1 MRGLPRLWFVLVACL
16 LFWFAVPA
24 RAQVALSV
32 TGTTTTPCITGGT
45 AALGNV
51 IVLVNQAGV
60 ITSGT
65 YFYITVSPAI
75 LVGTPVAGGVMASYG
90 SLAWVSSG
98 ALQFTFSTSVP
109 VSAGNTLTISGLTG
123 LISYAGVVT
132 ASISVSDPSIVLL
145 GTGTQTIA
153 YVSAV
158 CGAFG
163 HIAPSVTSLTFGGP
177 VLGIIPP
184 QTFTV
189 TNSTYSGQNLNI
201 YVSPVYPVG
210 TPYAWM
216 YPVAGV
222 ETGGVTTVT
231 VYVEATYLPQGD
243 YTGQVRIDSSYADN
257 SPQYVNVSLKIGKP
271 GRIDLSAASTVPCTT
286 AQSDCVLCMAFVG
299 APGRNPPSQN
309 LTVKNG
315 GTGGVLAPNAAAMSV
330 GGGWLFAVPPADPL
344 DEPAVF
350 QVMVRSTNLPMGTYT
365 GKVIV
370 TSDNAYNSPQ
380 PVGVTLTVKNPTPTI
395 ALSPQSMTFQA
406 DQGTSPAAQTLTIS
420 NSDTGDLAW
429 DAQATTSGG
438 GGNWLSVSPASGNA
452 PSTASVKVNL
462 AGVLP
467 GTYTGTITIA
477 SSSES
482 VTNSGLTVS
491 VTLTVASVTPIIG
504 VTASSL
510 SFAADAGSNPL
521 AQSFTV
527 NNTGSGSLTWTASFS
542 TSSGGNWLS
551 ITPTSGSSGT
561 NLQVTVTSA
570 TLAVGAYSGTI
581 TITSSSL
588 GISTPTVTIPVS
600 LLVRSITPF
609 MAVTPASLS
618 FSSTPG
624 GAAPPAQTVSLV
636 NTGGGVLNWTAT
648 VTTTSG
654 GTWLIVSPLSGVA
667 PSTLTVS
674 IDTSRVGAGKFT
686 GSITLKAS
694 GAPDVTI
701 PVEYSTGTPKINP
714 NGVVNAA
721 HLASAGLSPGG
732 LITIFGS
739 NLANAPKPALPI
751 PYLPDE
757 LGGTSVQIGTFKA
770 KLLYVS
776 PTQINAQ
783 VPVELTSDSA
793 QVKVLVNNLE
803 TDAVTLK
810 VLPYDPGLFTA
821 DGDPAGLVAGL
832 NPNLTPITVASPA
845 KRGTII
851 MLFGTGWGPVI
862 PAVTSGQFAGTSV
875 ATVQKAEVQLSGW
888 SIPVIYSGLSPGF
901 VGVYMVQFQIPAD
914 APTGDAVPVVLGI
927 GGRGTNYAKIA
938 IR

>member
-16 LFWFAVPA
+16 LFWSAVPA
-24 RAQVALSV
+24 RAVVVVSV
-32 TGTTTTPCITGGT
+32 TGTTTTPCITGGS
-45 AALGNV
+45 AALGSV
-51 IVLVNQAGV
+51 TVLVNSPGV

-65 YFYITVSPAI
+65 SLYITVSPAI
-75 LVGTPVAGGVMASYG
+75 LVGSPVAGGTLASYG
-90 SLAWVSSG
+90 TLTFVSSG
-98 ALQFTFSTSVP
+98 TLQFTFSSDVSVS
-109 VSAGNTLTISGLTG
+109 VGNTLTVSGLIG
-123 LISYAGVVT
+123 GVSYVGVVT
-132 ASISVSDPSIVLL
+132 ASVSVSDPSVVLANNSW
-145 GTGTQTIA
+145 TIA

-163 HIAPSVTSLTFGGP
+163 HIAPSVTTLTFGGP
-177 VLGIIPP
+177 VRGTFPP

-189 TNSTYSGQNLNI
+189 SNSTYPGQNLNI
-201 YVSPVYPVG
+201 YVSTVYPLL
-210 TPYAWM
+210 TPYAWL
-216 YPVAGV
+216 YPMVGTESAGV
-222 ETGGVTTVT
+222 AVVT
-231 VYVEATYLPQGD
+231 VYVDASYLSLGD
-243 YTGQVRIDSSYADN
+243 YTAQVRIDSSSADN
-257 SPQYVNVSLKIGKP
+257 SPQFVSVSLKIGKP
-271 GRIDLSAASTVPCTT
+271 GRIDLSAASTIPCTT
-286 AQSDCVLCMAFVG
+286 AQSDCVFCVGFV
-299 APGRNPPSQN
+299 ASPAKNPPSQY

-315 GTGGVLAPNAAAMSV
+315 GTGVLAPEAAALSV
-330 GGGWLFAVPPADPL
+330 GGGWLFAVPPANPL
-344 DEPAVF
+344 DEPVVF

-365 GKVIV
+365 GKVLV

-380 PVGVTLTVKNPTPTI
+380 IVGVTLTVKNPTPTI
-395 ALSPQSMTFQA
+395 ALSPLFMTFQA
-406 DQGTSPAAQTLTIS
+406 DQGTSPAAQTLTID

-438 GGNWLSVSPASGNA
+438 GNWLSVSPVSGTA

-467 GTYTGTITIA
+467 GTYTGTITI
-477 SSSES
+477 SSGSAD
-482 VTNSGLTVS
+482 VTNSPRTVS
-491 VTLTVASVTPIIG
+491 VTLTVASVTPVIG
-504 VTASSL
+504 VTVSAL
-510 SFAADAGSNPL
+510 SFAADAGTNPL

-527 NNTGSGSLTWTASFS
+527 NNTGSGSLSWTAAA
-542 TSSGGNWLS
+542 TTASGGNWLS
-551 ITPTSGSSGT
+551 ITPTSGSTGT
-561 NLQVTVTSA
+561 SVQVTVSSA
-570 TLAVGAYSGTI
+570 ALAIGAYSGTI

-588 GISTPTVTIPVS
+588 GISNPTLTIPVS

-618 FSSTPG
+618 FSATPG

-636 NTGGGVLNWTAT
+636 NTGAGVLNWAAT
-648 VTTTSG
+648 VTTTG
-654 GTWLIVSPLSGVA
+654 GNWLIVSPLSGAA

-674 IDTSRVGAGKFT
+674 IDNSRLGAGKFT

-694 GAPDVTI
+694 AAPDVTI

-721 HLASAGLSPGG
+721 HLGSAGLSPGG

-757 LGGTSVQIGTFKA
+757 LGGTSVMIGTFKA

-862 PAVTSGQFAGTSV
+862 PAVASGQFAGTTV
-875 ATVQKAEVQLSGW
+875 QTVQKPEVQLSGW

>member
-1 MRGLPRLWFVLVACL
+1 L

-24 RAQVALSV
+24 QAQVQLSV
-32 TGTTTTPCITGGT
+32 TGTTTSPCITGGT

-65 YFYITVSPAI
+65 TFYITVNPAI
-75 LVGTPVAGGVMASYG
+75 LVGTPVAGGAMAGYG
-90 SLAWVSSG
+90 TLIWVSSG
-98 ALQFTFSTSVP
+98 ALQFTFSTSAS

-123 LISYAGVVT
+123 FVSYAGVVT
-132 ASISVSDPSIVLL
+132 AAISVSDPSIVMLSNSW
-145 GTGTQTIA
+145 TIA

-163 HIAPSVTSLTFGGP
+163 HIATSVTSLTFGGP
-177 VLGIIPP
+177 VRGTFPP

-189 TNSTYSGQNLNI
+189 TNSTYAGQNLNP
-201 YVSPVYPVG
+201 YVSPVYPLG
-210 TPYAWM
+210 AFYSWLF
-216 YPVAGV
+216 PVAAT
-222 ETGGVTTVT
+222 ETAGVTVVS
-231 VYVEATYLPQGD
+231 VYVDASYLPQGD
-243 YTGQVRIDSSYADN
+243 YTAQVRIDSSYADN

-271 GRIDLSAASTVPCTT
+271 GRIDLSAASTIACTT
-286 AQSDCVLCMAFVG
+286 AQAADCVLCMAFVA
-299 APGRNPPSQN
+299 APGKNPPSQN

-315 GTGGVLAPNAAAMSV
+315 ATGTLAPTASATSL
-330 GGGWLFAVPPADPL
+330 GGGWLFAVAPADPL

-350 QVMVRSTNLPMGTYT
+350 QVLVRSTTLQMGSYT

-370 TSDNAYNSPQ
+370 ASDNAYNSPQ
-380 PVGVTLTVKNPTPTI
+380 IVGVTLTVKNPTPTI
-395 ALSPQSMTFQA
+395 ALSPQFMIFQA
-406 DQGTSPAAQTLTIS
+406 DQGTSPAAQTLTIN

-429 DAQATTSGG
+429 QAQAATSSG
-438 GGNWLSVSPASGNA
+438 GGNWLSVSPASGSA
-452 PSTASVKVNL
+452 PSTASVSVNL
-462 AGVLP
+462 ADVLP
-467 GTYTGTITIA
+467 GTYTGTITI
-477 SSSES
+477 SSGSDA
-482 VTNSGLTVS
+482 VTNSPQTIS
-491 VTLTVASVTPIIG
+491 VTLTVASVTPVIG

-510 SFAADAGSNPL
+510 AFAADAGTNPL

-527 NNTGSGSLTWTASFS
+527 NNTGSGSLSWTASA
-542 TSSGGNWLS
+542 TTASGGNWLS
-551 ITPTSGSSGT
+551 ITPTSGSAGASV
-561 NLQVTVTSA
+561 QVTVSSA
-570 TLAVGAYSGTI
+570 ALAIGVYSGTI

-588 GISTPTVTIPVS
+588 GISNPTVTIPVS
-600 LLVRSITPF
+600 LLVRSTTPL
-609 MAVTPASLS
+609 MAVTPASLT

-624 GAAPPAQTVSLV
+624 GAAPPAQTVALV
-636 NTGGGVLNWTAT
+636 NAGASVLNWTAT
-648 VTTTSG
+648 VTTASG
-654 GTWLIVSPLSGVA
+654 GNWLIVSPLSGTA

-674 IDTSRVGAGKFT
+674 IDTSRVGGGKFT

-739 NLANAPKPALPI
+739 SLAIAAKPALPI

-757 LGGTSVQIGTFKA
+757 LGGTSVQIGAFKA

-783 VPVELTSDSA
+783 VPVELTSESA
-793 QVKVLVNNLE
+793 QLKVLVSGLE

-810 VLPYDPGLFTA
+810 VLTYDPGLFTT
-821 DGDPAGLVAGL
+821 DGDPAGLVAAL
-832 NPNLTPITVASPA
+832 NPDLTPITVASPA
-845 KRGTII
+845 KRGTMI
-851 MLFGTGWGPVI
+851 MLYGTGWGPVS
-862 PAVTSGQFAGTSV
+862 PAVTSGQFAGTT
-875 ATVQKAEVQLSGW
+875 AQTVQKPDVQLSGW
-888 SIPVIYSGLSPGF
+888 SIPVVYSGLAPGF
-901 VGVYMVQFQIPAD
+901 VGVYMVQIQIPAD
-914 APTGDAVPVVLGI
+914 APTGSAVPIVLGI

>member
-1 MRGLPRLWFVLVACL
+1 MRGSARLWFVLVACL

-51 IVLVNQAGV
+51 IVLVNSAGV

-90 SLAWVSSG
+90 TLAWLSSG

-132 ASISVSDPSIVLL
+132 AGISVSDPSIVLL

-163 HIAPSVTSLTFGGP
+163 HIAPSVASLTFGGP
-177 VLGIIPP
+177 VMGTLPP
-184 QTFTV
+184 QSFTV
-189 TNSTYSGQNLNI
+189 MNSTYTGQNLNI
-201 YVSPVYPVG
+201 YVSPVYPLG
-210 TPYAWM
+210 APYAWLF
-216 YPVAGV
+216 PVAGT
-222 ETGGVTTVT
+222 EIAGVTTVT
-231 VYVEATYLPQGD
+231 VYVDATYLSQGD
-243 YTGQVRIDSSYADN
+243 YTAQVRIDSSYADN

-271 GRIDLSAASTVPCTT
+271 GRIDLSAASTIPCTI
-286 AQSDCVLCMAFVG
+286 AQGDCVFCMGFV
-299 APGRNPPSQN
+299 ASPGKNPPSQN

-315 GTGGVLAPNAAAMSV
+315 GTGVLAPSAAAQSL
-330 GGGWLFAVPPADPL
+330 GGGWLFVAPPADPL
-344 DEPAVF
+344 DEPTVF
-350 QVMVRSTNLPMGTYT
+350 QVMVRGANLQMGTYT
-365 GKVIV
+365 GKVVV

-380 PVGVTLTVKNPTPTI
+380 PVGVILTVKNPTPTI
-395 ALSPQSMTFQA
+395 ALSPQYMTFQA
-406 DQGTSPAAQTLTIS
+406 DQGTIPAAQTLTIN

-429 DAQATTSGG
+429 DARATTSG

-452 PSTASVKVNL
+452 PSTASVSVNL
-462 AGVLP
+462 AGVPP
-467 GTYTGTITIA
+467 GTYYGTVTI
-477 SSSES
+477 SSGSAD
-482 VTNSGLTVS
+482 VTNTPQTVS
-491 VTLTVASVTPIIG
+491 VTLTVASVTPAIG

-510 SFAADAGSNPL
+510 SFAADAGTNPL

-527 NNTGSGSLTWTASFS
+527 NNTGSGSLSWTA
-542 TSSGGNWLS
+542 TATTASGGAWLS
-551 ITPTSGSSGT
+551 ITPASGSAGT
-561 NLQVTVTSA
+561 SVQVTVSSA
-570 TLAVGAYSGTI
+570 ALAIGAYSGTI

-588 GISTPTVTIPVS
+588 GISNPTVTIPVS
-600 LLVRSITPF
+600 LLVRSTAPL

-636 NTGGGVLNWTAT
+636 NTGAGVLNWAAT
-648 VTTTSG
+648 VTTSG
-654 GTWLIVSPLSGVA
+654 GNWLIVSPLSGAA

-757 LGGTSVQIGTFKA
+757 LGGTSVQIGAFKA

-783 VPVELTSDSA
+783 VPVELTSESA
-793 QVKVLVNNLE
+793 QVKVVVNNLE

-810 VLPYDPGLFTA
+810 VLPYDPGLFTT
-821 DGDPAGLVAGL
+821 DGIPAGFAAAL
-832 NPNLTPITVASPA
+832 NPDLTPVTVASPA

-862 PAVTSGQFAGTSV
+862 PAVASGQFAGTMV
-875 ATVQKAEVQLSGW
+875 QTVQKPDVQLSGW

-914 APTGDAVPVVLGI
+914 APTGDAVSVVLGI

>member
-1 MRGLPRLWFVLVACL
+1 MRGSPRLWFVLVACL

-24 RAQVALSV
+24 RAAVALSV

-51 IVLVNQAGV
+51 TVLVNSAGV

-65 YFYITVSPAI
+65 SFYITVSPAV
-75 LVGTPVAGGVMASYG
+75 LTGAPVAGGTLASYG
-90 SLAWVSSG
+90 TLTLVNSG
-98 ALQFTFSTSVP
+98 MLQFTFWVDVP

-132 ASISVSDPSIVLL
+132 ASISVSDSSIILL
-145 GTGTQTIA
+145 SNSWTIA

-163 HIAPSVTSLTFGGP
+163 HIAPSVTSLIFGGP
-177 VLGIIPP
+177 VLGSIPP

-189 TNSTYSGQNLNI
+189 INSTYSGQNLNI
-201 YVSPVYPVG
+201 YVSPVYPLG
-210 TPYAWM
+210 APYAWM
-216 YPVAGV
+216 FPVAGT

-231 VYVEATYLPQGD
+231 VYVDATYLPQGD
-243 YTGQVRIDSSYADN
+243 YTAQVRIDSSYADN
-257 SPQYVNVSLKIGKP
+257 SPQHVNVSLKIGKP
-271 GRIDLSAASTVPCTT
+271 GRIDLSAASTVPCSIT
-286 AQSDCVLCMAFVG
+286 QSDCVLCMAFVG
-299 APGRNPPSQN
+299 SPGRNPPSQN

-315 GTGGVLAPNAAAMSV
+315 AAGVLAPSASAMSI
-330 GGGWLFAVPPADPL
+330 GGGWLFAVSPADPL
-344 DEPAVF
+344 EEPAVF
-350 QVMVRSTNLPMGTYT
+350 QVMVRSANLPMGAYT
-365 GKVIV
+365 GRVII

-380 PVGVTLTVKNPTPTI
+380 TVGVTLTVKNPTPTI

-406 DQGTSPAAQTLTIS
+406 DQATSPAAQTLTIN

-429 DAQATTSGG
+429 QAQATTSGG
-438 GGNWLSVSPASGNA
+438 GNWLLVSPASGNA
-452 PSTASVKVNL
+452 PSTASVSVNL

-467 GTYTGTITIA
+467 GTYTGTITI
-477 SSSES
+477 SSGSAD
-482 VTNSGLTVS
+482 VTNSPQTVS
-491 VTLTVASVTPIIG
+491 VTLTVASVTPVIG
-504 VTASSL
+504 VTVSSL
-510 SFAADAGSNPL
+510 SFAADAGTNPL

-527 NNTGSGSLTWTASFS
+527 NNTGSGSLSWTAAA
-542 TSSGGNWLS
+542 TTASGGNWLS
-551 ITPTSGSSGT
+551 ITPASGSAGT
-561 NLQVTVTSA
+561 SVQVTVSSA
-570 TLAVGAYSGTI
+570 ALAIGAYNGTI

-588 GISTPTVTIPVS
+588 GISNPTVTIPVS
-600 LLVRSITPF
+600 LLVRSSTPL

-618 FSSTPG
+618 FSATPG

-636 NTGGGVLNWTAT
+636 NTGAGLLNWAAT

-654 GTWLIVSPLSGVA
+654 GNWLIVSPLSGAA

-701 PVEYSTGTPKINP
+701 PVEYSTGTPKIIP

-783 VPVELTSDSA
+783 VPVELTSESA

-832 NPNLTPITVASPA
+832 NPDLTPITVASPA

-862 PAVTSGQFAGTSV
+862 PAVASGQFAGTMV
-875 ATVQKAEVQLSGW
+875 QTVQKPDVQLSGW
-888 SIPVIYSGLSPGF
+888 SIPVVYSGLSPGF